1 MTRMTYFQPVVIHR
15 TEPER
20 LLLTDDASQ
29 WYLWLGEHDGEPVRI
44 PETLAWYLVGRPEM
58 QRLEAPRMWFAV
70 DALPCLSYTHLRAHE
85 TVLDLVCRLLL
96 EKKKK

>member
-15 TEPER
+15 TESER

-44 PETLAWYLVGRPEM
+44 PETLAWYLAGRPEM

-70 DALPCLSYTHLRAHE
+70 DALPMREPAISEPDQDAGEFGVSR
-85 TVLDLVCRLLL
+85 
-96 EKKKK
+96 